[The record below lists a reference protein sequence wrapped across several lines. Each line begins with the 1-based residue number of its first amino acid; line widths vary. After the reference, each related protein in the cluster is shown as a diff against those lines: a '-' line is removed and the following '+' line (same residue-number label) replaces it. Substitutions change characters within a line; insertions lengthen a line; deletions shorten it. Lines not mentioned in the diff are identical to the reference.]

1 MKIYVALIS
10 SLLLASPALAQA
22 SEVMSGSGA
31 ALEGGSGDAPEGS
44 STSGVNDDGER
55 RICRRVET
63 DTSSRMT
70 TRRVCLTAREWRQ
83 QQQQQRN

>member
-1 MKIYVALIS
+1 MKLPVALLS
-10 SLLLASPALAQA
+10 VALLASPALAQ
-22 SEVMSGSGA
+22 SSDGVMAGSGA
-31 ALEGGSGDAPEGS
+31 VLEGGTGDAPEGAAE
-44 STSGVNDDGER
+44 SGSNEDGER

-83 QQQQQRN
+83 QQRR